1 MWFLSR
7 PALGSNDACPRH
19 RYSRVYVCVDPVAH
33 FSEALCAEVSKEGAR
48 EREDDSSIARLCGDI
63 VKNKVG
69 AARALMS
76 IGYLH
81 TVYVIKV
88 SLLVDQMEI
97 IN

>member
-1 MWFLSR
+1 MPS
-7 PALGSNDACPRH
+7 PVSN
-19 RYSRVYVCVDPVAH
+19 VCVDPVAH
-33 FSEALCAEVSKEGAR
+33 FSGALCAEVSKEGEG

-69 AARALMS
+69 AARALMG

-88 SLLVDQMEI
+88 SLLAGQMEI

>member
-1 MWFLSR
+1 MAQTTR
-7 PALGSNDACPRH
+7 ALAVIGTLECM
-19 RYSRVYVCVDPVAH
+19 CVLILWHTSVKRCVPK
-33 FSEALCAEVSKEGAR
+33 CRKR

-69 AARALMS
+69 AARALMG

-88 SLLVDQMEI
+88 SILAGQMEI
-97 IN
+97 MN

>member
-1 MWFLSR
+1 MKR
-7 PALGSNDACPRH
+7 
-19 RYSRVYVCVDPVAH
+19 CVPKCRKRE
-33 FSEALCAEVSKEGAR
+33 S

-88 SLLVDQMEI
+88 SLLAGQMEI
-97 IN
+97 INYG